1 MEAELWL
8 EGVLHERGNVSRSV
22 LCLTASASLP
32 RLPVIRSRAQSRTKL
47 RGRQNAKPN
56 TSDDLKQ
63 QTRMPDLTKTDD
75 DAIGRAFLAQASE
88 FMLRDYLPKIER
100 CLENLSDEQ
109 IWWRA
114 NEESNSIGN
123 LILHL
128 CGNARQWI
136 VCGVGSAP
144 DARNRDAE
152 FEQRDVIARDELVS
166 LLRSTLSDVHTTLQ
180 SLDPSTL
187 LEYRKIQGNDVDI
200 LEAIFHVTEHF
211 SMHTGQII
219 MLTKML
225 TSEDLRFYDFEAD
238 AAVETW
244 HSGPTGSS

>member
-1 MEAELWL
+1 M
-8 EGVLHERGNVSRSV
+8 VQNV
-22 LCLTASASLP
+22 
-32 RLPVIRSRAQSRTKL
+32 I
-47 RGRQNAKPN
+47 
-56 TSDDLKQ
+56 
-63 QTRMPDLTKTDD
+63 KTDD
-75 DAIGRAFLAQASE
+75 NAIPRAFIARASGY
-88 FMLRDYLPKIER
+88 LLNDYLPKIER
-100 CLENLSDEQ
+100 CLEKLSDEQ

-144 DARNRDAE
+144 DKRNRDSE
-152 FEQRDVIARDELVS
+152 FEQRDVIRRSDLIA
-166 LLRSTLSDVHTTLQ
+166 LLRSTLLDVETTLQ
-180 SLDPSTL
+180 SVDPTTL

-219 MLTKML
+219 MLTKMM
-225 TSEDLRFYDFEAD
+225 TSADLRFYEFDDGAPVHRWRF
-238 AAVETW
+238 
-244 HSGPTGSS
+244 GFGSLSKE